1 MTATISTGTAGTATI
16 TRVQPYSRRISL
28 TERSYLMAHLM
39 APPMAIQVFVEGRG
53 ALDPE
58 QLAQAVAA
66 ASEACPGARVVRRGP
81 NWVDGGKNPPV
92 RVADGAGL
100 DRTGYDSAL
109 FRTPFDPA
117 AGPNCEVL
125 LITGTPATLV
135 FRAFHAVMDGK
146 GMMTW
151 ITEVF
156 RALRGQESVR
166 ATDTATEEDLVARFA
181 KPDRVSEPIDTEAR
195 FTSPFEF
202 FDIPDAGTASVDA
215 GDDEAPGWIWRRRT
229 IPGVHPALIART
241 AVAITRTT
249 GAPGRFIVPVN
260 LRRHDPALRSTA
272 NLTLPITVDVA
283 PGTTWRAV
291 QGRLVGAMM
300 EGRELSADGP
310 REGNVRLSSFAG
322 LAPRLAA
329 ARAAGERR
337 ATYQATAILSELGR
351 VDPAALSGGG
361 FTAATVYSLPMYVP
375 YAPAFFTV
383 YQLPEHVELA
393 LSARRG
399 PGAGARADALLDAIE
414 AEFTDLAPTPSP
426 ATPPAPAPV
435 RSRS

>member
-1 MTATISTGTAGTATI
+1 MTATI

-58 QLAQAVAA
+58 QLALAVAA
-66 ASEACPGARVVRRGP
+66 ASDACPGARAVRRGP

-92 RVADGAGL
+92 RVVDGTGL

-109 FRTPFDPA
+109 FRSPFDPA
-117 AGPNCEVL
+117 GGPNCEVL
-125 LITGTPATLV
+125 LLTGAPATLV

-156 RALRGQESVR
+156 RALRGQEPAGASD
-166 ATDTATEEDLVARFA
+166 TDTEEDLVARFA
-181 KPDRVSEPIDTEAR
+181 KPDRASEPVDTAAR
-195 FTSPFEF
+195 FASPFESF
-202 FDIPDAGTASVDA
+202 DVPDADFLDADIPDADA
-215 GDDEAPGWIWRRRT
+215 ADERDGRDAAAPGWIWRRRT
-229 IPGVHPALIART
+229 IPGVHPALVART
-241 AVAITRTT
+241 AVAITRAT
-249 GAPGRFIVPVN
+249 GGPGRFIVPVN
-260 LRRHDPALRSTA
+260 LRRHVPALRSTA

-283 PGTTWRAV
+283 PAASWRAV
-291 QGRLVGAMM
+291 QGRLVQAMM

-310 REGNVRLSSFAG
+310 REGNVRLSSFAT

-329 ARAAGERR
+329 ARAAGEHRE
-337 ATYQATAILSELGR
+337 AYQATAIISELGR

-383 YQLPEHVELA
+383 YQLPGHVELA
-393 LSARRG
+393 LSCRRA

-414 AEFTDLAPTPSP
+414 AEFT
-426 ATPPAPAPV
+426 APAP
-435 RSRS
+435 ST

>member
-1 MTATISTGTAGTATI
+1 MTATISTGTISTGTISTGTI
-16 TRVQPYSRRISL
+16 TRAVPYSRRISL

-66 ASEACPGARVVRRGP
+66 ASDACPGARAVRRGP

-92 RVADGAGL
+92 RVVDGTGL

-109 FRTPFDPA
+109 FRSPFDPA

-125 LITGTPATLV
+125 MLTGTPSTLV

-156 RALRGQESVR
+156 RALRGQEPVGASD
-166 ATDTATEEDLVARFA
+166 TDTEEDLVARFA
-181 KPDRVSEPIDTEAR
+181 KPGRTSEPVDTTAR
-195 FTSPFEF
+195 FASPFES
-202 FDIPDAGTASVDA
+202 FDVPETGIAEKDGT
-215 GDDEAPGWIWRRRT
+215 PGWIWRRRT
-229 IPGVHPALIART
+229 IPGVHPALVART
-241 AVAITRTT
+241 AVAITRAT
-249 GAPGRFIVPVN
+249 GGPGRFIVPVN

-283 PGTTWRAV
+283 PAASWRAV
-291 QGRLVGAMM
+291 QGRLVQAMM

-310 REGNVRLSSFAG
+310 REGNVRLSSFAT

-329 ARAAGERR
+329 ARAAGEHRE
-337 ATYQATAILSELGR
+337 TYQATAIISELGR

-383 YQLPEHVELA
+383 YQLPGHVELA
-393 LSARRG
+393 LSCRRG

-414 AEFTDLAPTPSP
+414 AEFT
-426 ATPPAPAPV
+426 APAPV
-435 RSRS
+435 TVNVPAPSRP